1 MQDAIRFY
9 FVFRGLLGLCI
20 LDMVSENAG
29 DSYNI

>member
-1 MQDAIRFY
+1 MQ
-9 FVFRGLLGLCI
+9 FVFYCVFPGVLGLCI